1 MFGLFGVVV
10 PCGFLYVILV
20 LFRCRLR
27 GCYRYWKCVKVVLI
41 NELIVDEM
49 RWSGMCVKIM
59 YINNCCLIWIIA
71 LTAVFTI
78 FS

>member
-1 MFGLFGVVV
+1 M
-10 PCGFLYVILV
+10 
-20 LFRCRLR
+20 
-27 GCYRYWKCVKVVLI
+27 KVVLI